1 MISNKSLAMYISS
14 CTFFDELNNIIP
26 IGNRQVPNLL
36 LSMIKI
42 QKANHNRSCNSLLDS
57 LAPMSEVELYLFQGE

>member
-1 MISNKSLAMYISS
+1 
-14 CTFFDELNNIIP
+14 
-26 IGNRQVPNLL
+26 